1 MDALVRRGNDTE
13 GGGGQSTA
21 AASASSSSGAAKFGN
36 VISHLQYAFASMMHS
51 LNSVVSVQPL
61 VEYLGIDPKVQQDF
75 EEFSSL
81 LRWVVNWLVEVV

>member
-1 MDALVRRGNDTE
+1 
-13 GGGGQSTA
+13 
-21 AASASSSSGAAKFGN
+21 
-36 VISHLQYAFASMMHS
+36 MMHS

-81 LRWVVNWLVEVV
+81 LRWVVNWLKWFSGSDDCGGNGCGGGFCGCDGCGGDGCGSSVCTYDLNDYQ